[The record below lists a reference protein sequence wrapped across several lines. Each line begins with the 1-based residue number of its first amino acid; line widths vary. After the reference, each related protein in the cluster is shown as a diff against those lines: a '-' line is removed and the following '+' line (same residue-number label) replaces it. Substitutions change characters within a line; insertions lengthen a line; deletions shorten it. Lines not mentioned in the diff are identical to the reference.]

1 MDDAA
6 SAQVAELARGLK
18 SRAESQ
24 PGRLMVGI
32 VGPPGTGKTTLAN
45 LLAHE
50 VGDGSSIVVSID
62 GFHLANAI
70 IDGTPLRDRKG
81 AIDTFDAA
89 GFVSMLR
96 RIRDREDEVVY
107 APVYRRGLEEPI
119 AGSIAVRSDIPI
131 VIVEGNY
138 LLADQGPWKSVRDL
152 LDEIW
157 YVETP
162 TSLRVSRLVSR
173 HIASGMEPGAA
184 EVWANGPDAANAR
197 FIEATKTR
205 ADRIVPWD

>member
-18 SRAESQ
+18 NRSKSGA
-24 PGRLMVGI
+24 GRLMVGI
-32 VGPPGTGKTTLAN
+32 AGPPGTGKTTLAN
-45 LLAHE
+45 TLAHE
-50 VGDGSSIVVSID
+50 LGDGSSIVVSID
-62 GFHLANAI
+62 GFHLAEAI
-70 IDGTPLRDRKG
+70 IDGTPLKERKG
-81 AIDTFDAA
+81 AIDTFDAS
-89 GFVSMLR
+89 GFVSMLK
-96 RIRDREDEVVY
+96 RIRAREDDVVY

-119 AGSIAVRSDIPI
+119 AGSIGVRSDTPI

-138 LLADQGPWKSVRDL
+138 LLVDQGPWKNVRDL

-162 TSLRVSRLVSR
+162 TSVRVSRLVSR
-173 HIASGMEPGAA
+173 HIASGMEPAAA
-184 EVWANGPDAANAR
+184 ELWANGPDAANAR
-197 FIEATKTR
+197 FIESTKPR